1 MAGSSLPRRVAG
13 VAAGALP
20 PVARQLLRRRL
31 GHRLGIAGADAGLV
45 SVVLVCDLRDL
56 PRLPA
61 ALDSVLGQSHAHLE
75 LLVCPVAEAVDAI
88 APVVETLR
96 DVRVRVHA
104 DEPTWADAA
113 AAGVHAARGDFLL
126 FLRGCDSLP
135 PDSLS
140 RGVASLTASGSA
152 LAAGRLEQAGDPEPW
167 LERSQRR
174 LHGRHRTEVQPGAE
188 IDLAGDLAIGSKLVR
203 RSTWLAA
210 GARFDSDDDW
220 LASTTIARLLRTVDR
235 VDVLD
240 APTYTF
246 APDHG
251 RRPYGATPNPLPGLA
266 AWHLRVDAVAEA
278 LGGSPLAEGWDRHL
292 VATELP
298 RLLQETER
306 ATDEQWAELRGL
318 AASYAEHP
326 SALAHAGPAARALVW
341 LAARGRRAD
350 VETIAEE
357 VSALGDDLPTRVEGA
372 EVLSLWRGVE
382 LPADVRRLSEDDT
395 ALRTHV
401 QRVRYVDD
409 GREVDVLVELRHVDL
424 GDPPPNVDAWTDD
437 GDELPVQPLP
447 GAEATRWAGRR
458 FQRAAAV
465 RVRLPGDQPAALLL
479 AVSAGEV
486 VRTGRVSVP
495 AGRPAPAEAPVV
507 VSGLRLDGTALVV
520 TATGDLDRLRLLG
533 PGGRAVDIELDRS
546 APGCV
551 RIELRTEA
559 FGTPTW
565 LGPGPHRLVTD
576 RGNVAVAEQLRDR
589 LPLDLLGERHRL
601 RPHLGPLGGLVLGIG
616 PPLADDELGPWAQE
630 RLREAYASA
639 TAPVD
644 PDLFYFESYA
654 GRTATD
660 SPLAILEEL
669 RRRRPDL
676 TAYWGIADHS
686 QRAPEGATPVLL
698 RSRQWY
704 DVLARAG
711 CLVVNTDVEAWF
723 RRRPGQVLLQT
734 FHGYPSKAMGAAQ
747 WRALDYRP
755 SRIREARARGVDT
768 WSAILTPT
776 PEMTRHYRE
785 QYSYEGPA
793 LERGYPRDDAL
804 TGETAQARRAE
815 VRRLLGIAD
824 HQTAVLYAPTWRE
837 HLASRPRAADMTDFL
852 DVAAAAD
859 ALGDDHVLLLRG
871 HRFHAPDV
879 DDARVLDVTAYPE
892 VNDLI
897 LASDAAVLD
906 YSSLRF
912 DYALT
917 GKPMVFLVPDLEE
930 YDAGS
935 RSFLFP
941 FAESAPGPF
950 VDDTAGVVAQLRD
963 LDGLRG
969 RHAAAVAAFN
979 ARYHPWQDGHA
990 AERVVDGL
998 LALL

>member
-20 PVARQLLRRRL
+20 PAARQLLRRRL
-31 GHRLGIAGADAGLV
+31 GHRLGIPGADVGLV
-45 SVVLVCDLRDL
+45 SVVVVCDVRDL
-56 PRLPA
+56 PRLPL
-61 ALDSVLGQSHAHLE
+61 ALESVLGQSHAHLE
-75 LLVCPVAEAVDAI
+75 LLLCPVAEAVDAF
-88 APVVETLR
+88 APVVETVR

-104 DEPTWADAA
+104 DEPTWAAAA

-126 FLRGCDSLP
+126 FLRGCDLLP
-135 PDSLS
+135 PEALS
-140 RGVASLTASGSA
+140 RAVASLTTSGSA

-167 LERSQRR
+167 LERSQCE
-174 LHGRHRTEVQPGAE
+174 LHARHRVEVEPLTDL
-188 IDLAGDLAIGSKLVR
+188 DLAGDLAIGSKLVR
-203 RSTWLAA
+203 RSTWLAS
-210 GARFDSDDDW
+210 GSRFDATDDW
-220 LASTTIARLLRTVDR
+220 LASPTIARLLRTVDR

-240 APTYTF
+240 VATYTF

-251 RRPYGATPNPLPGLA
+251 RRPFGATPDPLPGLP
-266 AWHLRVDAVAEA
+266 AWRQRVDAVERA
-278 LGGSPLAEGWDRHL
+278 LAGSPLAEGWDRHV

-306 ATDEQWAELRGL
+306 ATPEQWAELRGL

-326 SALAHAGPAARALVW
+326 SALAHAGAAARALVW
-341 LAARGRRAD
+341 LAAQDRRAD
-350 VETIAEE
+350 VETMADQ
-357 VSALGDDLPTRVEGA
+357 VAALGDDVPTRVEGA
-372 EVLSLWRGVE
+372 EVLAGWSGVQ
-382 LPADVRRLSEDDT
+382 LPADVRRLSEDET

-401 QRVRYVDD
+401 QRVRGADD
-409 GREVDVLVELRHVDL
+409 GREVDILVALRHVDL
-424 GDPPPNVDAWTDD
+424 GDPAPNVDAWTDD
-437 GDELPVQPLP
+437 GDELPVQQLP
-447 GAEATRWAGRR
+447 GTEATRWAGRR
-458 FQRAAAV
+458 FQRAVGV
-465 RVRLPGDQPAALLL
+465 RVRLPDDEPVALLL
-479 AVSAGEV
+479 AVSAGEI

-495 AGRPAPAEAPVV
+495 ASRPGPGPAPVV
-507 VSGLRLDGTALVV
+507 VSGLDLDGTALVV

-533 PGGRAVDIELDRS
+533 PGGRALDVEPDRS
-546 APGCV
+546 VPGRV
-551 RIELRTEA
+551 RIELRTHR

-576 RGNVAVAEQLRDR
+576 EGNVGVAAQLRDR
-589 LPLDLLGERHRL
+589 LPLELLGERHRL
-601 RPHLGPLGGLVLGIG
+601 RPHLGPLGGLVLGVNA
-616 PPLADDELGPWAQE
+616 PLADDELGPWAQE
-630 RLREAYASA
+630 RLRAGYAST

-686 QRAPEGATPVLL
+686 QRAPDGTTPVLL
-698 RSRQWY
+698 RSRRWY

-711 CLVVNTDVEAWF
+711 CLVLNTDVETWF

-755 SRIREARARGVDT
+755 SRIREARRRGVDT

-785 QYSYEGPA
+785 QYAYEGPA

-804 TGETAQARRAE
+804 TGAAARARRTEA
-815 VRRLLGIAD
+815 RRLLGIAD
-824 HQTAVLYAPTWRE
+824 HQIAVLYAPTWRE

-852 DVAAAAD
+852 DIPAAAD

-879 DDARVLDVTAYPE
+879 EDARVLDVTTYPE

-917 GKPMVFLVPDLEE
+917 GRPMVFLVPDLEE
-930 YDAGS
+930 YAAGS
-935 RSFLFP
+935 RGFLFP

-950 VDDTAGVVAQLRD
+950 VRDTAGVVAELRD
-963 LDGLRG
+963 LDGLRS
-969 RHAAAVAAFN
+969 RHGGAIAAFN
-979 ARYHPWQDGHA
+979 ATYHPWQDGRA